1 MEGTNPVNKK
11 LVAALSGGAVLVLA
25 LSGCSDDGGEVDAY
39 AKKVCDDVQPQLK
52 KITQANQ
59 AIKDSAADDKPQN
72 VKKTDSAAFQQIS
85 DAYAALSDSV
95 EKAGTPP
102 VDNGAQIQKDA
113 VKELDATSKAY
124 AELKQQTDKLNT
136 KTRGTFADGLKKLIV
151 DIERVNEVGNAAI
164 RKLQSGEIGTAMAK
178 QTSCQRT
185 TKAPSAAS

>member
-1 MEGTNPVNKK
+1 MNKK